1 MKGYLQRLADRA
13 QGVSMTP
20 SIVPARHSLI
30 TREPGSDPFTGDQPS
45 QSFSSA
51 IRSPGH
57 VHDSLISPDA
67 EISQPSVMVPGSRR
81 AWHSESAISE
91 AGSGTADIK
100 PASNSRQRTIQPTQ
114 DEGPSPGP
122 RNAEPAQKGGDTA
135 EQWPEINS
143 TSTLLSPAQD
153 IAKFATQPRDE
164 TTQLVAPSTL
174 EPRTPDIVRPQI
186 PPPEEP
192 RLVIGQLRVDVV
204 PTPSSQKSE
213 VVRTITRMVG
223 PNQTRTANHPISKL
237 RFGLGQM

>member
-20 SIVPARHSLI
+20 SIVPAGHSLI
-30 TREPGSDPFTGDQPS
+30 TREPGSDPFAGDQPS

-57 VHDSLISPDA
+57 VHSLISPDA
-67 EISQPSVMVPGSRR
+67 EISQPSVMVPASRR
-81 AWHSESAISE
+81 AWRSESAISE
-91 AGSGTADIK
+91 AGPSTADIK
-100 PASNSRQRTIQPTQ
+100 SASNSRERTIQPTQ

-122 RNAEPAQKGGDTA
+122 RNVEPAHEGGDTA

-174 EPRTPDIVRPQI
+174 EPRTPDIVRPEI

-204 PTPSSQKSE
+204 PTPSGQKSE
-213 VVRTITRMVG
+213 VVPTVTRMVG
-223 PNQTRTANHPISKL
+223 PSQTRTASRPLSKL